1 MAFLFL
7 DRRNVAIGSV
17 LLAVIFSLGVIIG
30 YYSKQ
35 EPSISRD
42 GRANE
47 FVNTIVTDQ
56 FLKEKDLINQA
67 LESVDS
73 NKLRSYLKELTKEP
87 HIAGHRRD
95 NELIEY
101 IRKTWIDIGLDHVE
115 LAEYDFYL
123 SWPNQVNL
131 VPKFSSQIY
140 AYSLICVSLLSSF
153 EIGFTKLKARILN
166 L

>member
-17 LLAVIFSLGVIIG
+17 LLVIIFSLGVIIG
-30 YYSKQ
+30 YHSK
-35 EPSISRD
+35 EKPSISRD
-42 GRANE
+42 GRENE
-47 FVNTIVTDQ
+47 FLNTIVTDQ

-87 HIAGHRRD
+87 HIAGHQRD

-101 IRKTWIDIGLDHVE
+101 IRKTWTDIGLDRVE

-123 SWPNQVNL
+123 SWPNQVKL
-131 VPKFSSQIY
+131 SQNISRYIY
-140 AYSLICVSLLSSF
+140 THQY
-153 EIGFTKLKARILN
+153 T
-166 L
+166 

>member
-17 LLAVIFSLGVIIG
+17 FLVIIFSLGVIIG
-30 YYSKQ
+30 YYSKE

-42 GRANE
+42 GRKNE
-47 FVNTIVTDQ
+47 FLNTIVTDQ

-87 HIAGHRRD
+87 HIAGHQRD

-101 IRKTWIDIGLDHVE
+101 IRKTWTDIGLDRVE

-123 SWPNQVNL
+123 SWPNQVKL
-131 VPKFSSQIY
+131 SQNISRYIY
-140 AYSLICVSLLSSF
+140 THQY
-153 EIGFTKLKARILN
+153 T
-166 L
+166 